1 MDVFDLAVEISIN
14 TTEYEKGLSE
24 AGDKTSQFASLIK
37 TGISNA
43 AKAGAAAMSAMKT
56 VIGVVSNE
64 MINTVTSSEE
74 CKSGLQD
81 LQSAFG
87 EAKNNLMSEFVP
99 GMSEVMEGLTDIF
112 GGDSSGIDTI
122 KEGVESIAIN
132 FQEMLP
138 QIVESIS
145 EFLPGIVEMLV
156 ESFPLLVECIQ
167 QLIVELANVLTEN
180 FPQLLE
186 AVGQILSTIVS
197 AIGEL
202 LPVLAE
208 TALQLIIQL
217 GNGIIQNLPMIV
229 SKGAELVYGLAD
241 GIREGLPLLVE
252 QAVNMITELTSGL
265 GGMLGTIIDAGIEI
279 IISLIDGI
287 VEALP
292 NLLEKI
298 PEIINNLHSAL
309 VSNLPKILDG
319 GVRILASL
327 VTGIVKTI
335 PKLIETIPKIFM
347 AIQDVLKDFSL
358 SQIGANLIRGLWEG
372 MKSLG
377 DWLWKNVKG
386 LFSDIFDG
394 VLEFLG
400 IHSPSRKFAWIG
412 RMCVEGFNNGFSGLT
427 DGTVID
433 EGLRNIESRLRS
445 VDIGIAA
452 SSTDPQTIRLLEK
465 ILSKMDNDSTL
476 VLNKREFGRLVRGTA

>member
-1 MDVFDLAVEISIN
+1 MDVFELAVEISVN
-14 TTEYEKGLSE
+14 TTEYEKELSE
-24 AGDKTSQFASLIK
+24 AGDKTAQFASLIK

-43 AKAGAAAMSAMKT
+43 AKAGVAAMSAMKT
-56 VIGVVSNE
+56 VIGVVSGE
-64 MINTVTSSEE
+64 MINAVISSEE
-74 CKSGLQD
+74 CKSGVQD
-81 LQSAFG
+81 LQTAFN
-87 EAKNNLMSEFVP
+87 EAKNNLVAEFVP
-99 GMSEVMEGLTDIF
+99 GMNEVMEGLTDIL

-122 KEGVESIAIN
+122 KQGVESIAIN

-145 EFLPGIVEMLV
+145 EFLPAIVEMVV

-186 AVGQILSTIVS
+186 AVGQILPTIVS

-208 TALQLIIQL
+208 TAL
-217 GNGIIQNLPMIV
+217 
-229 SKGAELVYGLAD
+229 KLVVQLAD

-252 QAVNMITELTSGL
+252 QAVNMITELTAGL
-265 GGMLGTIIDAGIEI
+265 GGMLGSLIDAGIEI
-279 IISLIDGI
+279 VISLIDGM

-292 NLLEKI
+292 GLLEKI

-309 VSNLPKILDG
+309 VNNLPKILDG
-319 GVRILASL
+319 GVRIIISL

-335 PKLIETIPKIFM
+335 PKLIEAIPKIFA
-347 AIQDVLKDFSL
+347 AIQDVFKDFSL
-358 SQIGANLIRGLWEG
+358 SQIGENLIKGLWEG

-377 DWLWKNVKG
+377 DWLWKKVKG

-394 VLEFLG
+394 VLDFLG

-412 RMCVEGFNNGFSGLT
+412 RMCVEGFNNGFRDLT

-433 EGLRNIESRLRS
+433 EGLRSIESRLGS
-445 VDIGIAA
+445 VDMNLVT
-452 SSTDPQTIRLLEK
+452 SNTETQTVRLLER
-465 ILSKMDNDSTL
+465 ILNKMDNESTL